1 LSNSTD
7 TEAAAAAAA
16 ADDAGCGANQQPPDA
31 LPTGSGISSIS
42 GQVLDDVRIAVNK
55 IAAVIEACSA
65 RLTALTAAAETVTGD
80 ARAAADA
87 ADQVAAPGSPADKVT
102 KKKHIAA
109 AGRQIMSA
117 SLATKAADDATK
129 AVKGLRGALPV
140 LTLVEQ
146 ALCQLATTA
155 TTTATTTAEGA
166 AFWRWAFH
174 WHRLCDILSESFS
187 RVVHDLWEL
196 FCNNA
201 LCDAINAA
209 ALGGPAP
216 AASDPAWELAL
227 CDPAVV
233 AGLAA
238 VDMSAIKI
246 FVAGC
251 DQLSRQSL
259 ALLPV
264 LDIQSEVHAERCR
277 QIVQELAEV
286 LHKTAIGVQ
295 TARLKCLESLTNSS
309 SSSESKSSLAAIM
322 SAMKLSAGAA
332 RVAAA
337 AYPAEKDTAGGGNSS
352 SSSSKEEQQQQ
363 LPLLQE
369 VLAVCD
375 FEDVNME
382 GPGGLT
388 ALHLACAGA
397 VARRMPK

>member
-1 LSNSTD
+1 
-7 TEAAAAAAA
+7 
-16 ADDAGCGANQQPPDA
+16 
-31 LPTGSGISSIS
+31 LPTGAGISSTS
-42 GQVLDDVRIAVNK
+42 GHVPDDVRIAVDK
-55 IAAVIEACSA
+55 IVAVIDACSA

-80 ARAAADA
+80 AQAAADA

-117 SLATKAADDATK
+117 SLATQAADDATK
-129 AVKGLRGALPV
+129 AVKGLRGMLPV
-140 LTLVEQ
+140 LTLLEQ
-146 ALCQLATTA
+146 ALCQLATTP
-155 TTTATTTAEGA
+155 TTPPEGA
-166 AFWRWAFH
+166 GATAFWRREFH
-174 WHRLCDILSESFS
+174 WQWVCDALSGSFS

-227 CDPAVV
+227 CDPVVV

-238 VDMSAIKI
+238 VDMRAVQIG
-246 FVAGC
+246 VAGC
-251 DQLSRQSL
+251 DQLSRQSS

-322 SAMKLSAGAA
+322 SAMKLSADAA
-332 RVAAA
+332 IVEAAA
-337 AYPAEKDTAGGGNSS
+337 AADPAEKDAAGGGSS
-352 SSSSKEEQQQQ
+352 SSSSKEEEQQQ

-375 FEDVNME
+375 FVDINVE